1 MTKTNQN
8 KLKESKVYNL
18 NKITLNKNIKTFLSI
33 ERDYAEPWNKEN
45 FLMDMPYKWQ
55 FSKYITF
62 ENNIA
67 GFIIG
72 SLNNKTV
79 SLHRFMVDKNYRR
92 LGLGL
97 KIYQEFE
104 ENCKEKKGVE
114 KIVLKVLAENKSA
127 ISFYNSLGY
136 GIKEEF
142 EYLRIKRYL
151 MEKHIS

>member
-8 KLKESKVYNL
+8 KLKELRVYNL
-18 NKITLNKNIKTFLSI
+18 NKITLNENIETFLSI

-55 FSKYITF
+55 LSKYITF

-72 SLNNKTV
+72 SLSNKTV

-92 LGLGL
+92 LGLG
-97 KIYQEFE
+97 IQVYQEFE
-104 ENCKEKKGVE
+104 ENCRKKSGVE

-127 ISFYNSLGY
+127 ILFYNKLGY
-136 GIKEEF
+136 KIREEF
-142 EYLRIKRYL
+142 EYLKIKRYL
-151 MEKHIS
+151 MEKCI